1 MSNWIVKPVLHLLW
15 KLLNKDGK
23 DGTLQT
29 LHLLLTQFH
38 NLNSICNPPSLTNT
52 TYLDFGA
59 EPRQSFSL
67 QRAS

>member
-1 MSNWIVKPVLHLLW
+1 MDNWIAKPVLHLLW
-15 KLLNKDGK
+15 KRLSKDGK
-23 DGTLQT
+23 AGTLQT

-38 NLNSICNPPSLTNT
+38 KLNSICNPASFTNT

-59 EPRQSFSL
+59 EPRQLFSL